1 MHFNER
7 EDGVNDGDYTEVNGK
22 KNVHMSQAVLG
33 PNPHKMI
40 KLTDARMSSVME
52 EEMLVQTIY
61 GSGYD
66 LAERA
71 NGYLD
76 GYITRQSLGGIK
88 NLGRE
93 RFVASNCLVDSG
105 FHGSVC
111 HSEYQEKPW
120 WEAKPEG
127 WRDGRGCDITA
138 VIVRNR
144 ENCIGTPRTDGPP
157 SPPLFP
163 RRQPSAGALGAR
175 PQRRTRC

>member
-1 MHFNER
+1 
-7 EDGVNDGDYTEVNGK
+7 
-22 KNVHMSQAVLG
+22 
-33 PNPHKMI
+33 
-40 KLTDARMSSVME
+40 MSSVME

-127 WRDGRGCDITA
+127 WRDGRVCDITA